1 MAVKVNAATL
11 YNKVV
16 YTTDAQSF
24 KKAMAEM
31 KRFKEGMAKGMGKG
45 SLINAQAAIQDA
57 KKVTKAVQA
66 EAVKQQKAY
75 KITMPKQSGSGRG
88 TGMVGNATWSA
99 QDSATYARQ
108 TQQMYNSR
116 AAAEKAL
123 AAQQAKQ
130 AQAAAKKRKEDL
142 NRDLKASMAMRKAAF
157 DLNRLQGQSGAERY
171 KNIQAARDITKA
183 YREGRIELVEMNEA
197 MRQLRANSSAAARNA
212 RNISRKQG
220 TPRKAG
226 SSNYLLGMGLAST
239 GAAVAV
245 GAGYA
250 SYRNLDTA
258 STKAHTL
265 NSLQQQ
271 NGVDPNTLLAMVQWG
286 RQNAVDSASVEKL
299 SDNMKDIDE
308 RSGEFVNTA
317 KKNKQGEWTGGGQWT
332 EAANALKLTMDD
344 IKELQGKPIEALNLI
359 ANRGQQIGLSESTI
373 KHLMEN
379 MADDASLYYNM
390 YKNDGKALIDT
401 MAQRNATGV
410 SYRPGDMDSLESMY
424 KFNQALQQGA
434 ESLQNRFVVGMAKSI
449 TGTEDLNEAFRVMRP
464 QVEQLGTAMG
474 GLFNAIMKLID
485 WLPTTK
491 VNEMQNQLKTGGV
504 TMADGS
510 TVRTD
515 GSWKDW
521 IPVQVQDLFGFG
533 ANSSAA
539 STMFNKENLVM
550 GALAPTQYANPVQQ
564 LVFNPTLN
572 VTPSISVTPDGYG
585 FSNLI
590 DVKTSAAIASYEQNT
605 ILNMMATTSNSN
617 N

>member
-31 KRFKEGMAKGMGKG
+31 KRLKEGMGKG
-45 SLINAQAAIQDA
+45 SLINAQAAIAEA
-57 KKVTKAVQA
+57 KQVTKAVQA
-66 EAVKQQKAY
+66 EASKQKKAY
-75 KITMPKQSGSGRG
+75 RITMPKQSGSGRG
-88 TGMVGNATWSA
+88 TGMVGNATWNA

-130 AQAAAKKRKEDL
+130 AQAAAKKRKEALD
-142 NRDLKASMAMRKAAF
+142 RDLKANMAMRKAAF

-212 RNISRKQG
+212 RNISRRQG

-226 SSNYLLGMGLAST
+226 SSNYLLGLGLAST

-258 STKAHTL
+258 STKAHQL
-265 NSLQQQ
+265 NAIKKQT
-271 NGVDPNTLLAMVQWG
+271 GADPNAVLAMVQWA
-286 RQNAVDSASVEKL
+286 RQNGLETNIERVQDAL
-299 SDNMKDIDE
+299 KDTEENVGD
-308 RSGEFVNTA
+308 FTA
-317 KKNKQGEWTGGGQWT
+317 NATRNKKGEWMGGGRLT
-332 EAANALKLTMDD
+332 EAANQLQLSKAD
-344 IKELQGKPIEALNLI
+344 IQTFENRPMELMNMLV
-359 ANRGQQIGLSESTI
+359 NRGNQMGLTQTQV
-373 KHLMEN
+373 KHLLEN
-379 MADDASLYYNM
+379 NANDGM
-390 YKNDGKALIDT
+390 YFYDMFKNDGRGLTDT
-401 MAQRNATGV
+401 MAQRNAAGL

-474 GLFNAIMKLID
+474 TLFNAIMKLID

-491 VNEMQNQLKTGGV
+491 VNEMQNQLRTGGV

-510 TVRTD
+510 TIRAD

-521 IPVQVQDLFGFG
+521 IPAQVQDLFGLG

-539 STMFNKENLVM
+539 STMFNRENLVM
-550 GALAPTQYANPVQQ
+550 GTFGSAQYANPAQQ

-572 VTPSISVTPDGYG
+572 VTPNISVTPDGYG

-590 DVKTSAAIASYEQNT
+590 DVKASAAIAAYEQNT

>member
-1 MAVKVNAATL
+1 MA
-11 YNKVV
+11 
-16 YTTDAQSF
+16 SF

-31 KRFKEGMAKGMGKG
+31 KRLKEGMTKGIGMG
-45 SLINAQAAIQDA
+45 SLINAQAAIAEA

-66 EAVKQQKAY
+66 EAAKQKKAY
-75 KITMPKQSGSGRG
+75 RITMPKQSGSGRG
-88 TGMVGNATWSA
+88 TGMVGNATWNA

-130 AQAAAKKRKEDL
+130 AQAAAKKRKEAL
-142 NRDLKASMAMRKAAF
+142 NRDLKATMAMRKAAF

-212 RNISRKQG
+212 RNIPRRQG

-226 SSNYLLGMGLAST
+226 SSNYLLGLGLAST

-258 STKAHTL
+258 STKVHTL
-265 NSLQQQ
+265 NSLQKQ

-286 RQNAVDSASVEKL
+286 KQNAVDSASVEKL

-317 KKNKQGEWTGGGQWT
+317 KKNRQGEWTGGGQWT

-344 IKELQGKPIEALNLI
+344 IKGLQGKPIEALNLI
-359 ANRGQQIGLSESTI
+359 ANRGQQMGLSESTI
-373 KHLMEN
+373 RHLMEN

-390 YKNDGKALIDT
+390 YKNDGKGLIDT
-401 MAQRNATGV
+401 MAQRNAAGV
-410 SYRPGDMDSLESMY
+410 SYRPGDLDSLESMY
-424 KFNQALQQGA
+424 RFNQALQQGA
-434 ESLQNRFVVGMAKSI
+434 ESLQNRFVVGMAQSI

-491 VNEMQNQLKTGGV
+491 VNEMQNQLRTGGV

-510 TVRTD
+510 TIKSN
-515 GSWKDW
+515 GSWTDW
-521 IPVQVQDLFGFG
+521 IPAQVQDLFGFG
-533 ANSSAA
+533 ANSSSA

-550 GALAPTQYANPVQQ
+550 GTFGSSQYANPAQQ
-564 LVFNPTLN
+564 LVFNPNLT
-572 VTPSISVTPDGYG
+572 VTPQITITPDSQG
-585 FSNLI
+585 FGNLI
-590 DVKTSAAIASYEQNT
+590 DAKADAAILQYERNT
-605 ILNMMATTSNSN
+605 VLNMQATTSNSYN
-617 N
+617 

>member
-1 MAVKVNAATL
+1 MAIKVNAATL

-31 KRFKEGMAKGMGKG
+31 KRLREGMAKGMGKG
-45 SLINAQAAIQDA
+45 SLVNAQAAIAEA

-66 EAVKQQKAY
+66 EAAKQKKAY
-75 KITMPKQSGSGRG
+75 RITMPKQSGSGRG
-88 TGMVGNATWSA
+88 TGMVGNATWNA

-130 AQAAAKKRKEDL
+130 AQAAAKKRKEALD
-142 NRDLKASMAMRKAAF
+142 RDIKANMAMRKAAF

-212 RNISRKQG
+212 RNISRRQG

-226 SSNYLLGMGLAST
+226 SSNYLLGLGLAST

-258 STKAHTL
+258 STKAHQL
-265 NSLQQQ
+265 NAIKKQT
-271 NGVDPNTLLAMVQWG
+271 GADPNAVLAMVQWA
-286 RQNAVDSASVEKL
+286 RQNGLETNIERVQDAL
-299 SDNMKDIDE
+299 KDTEENVGD
-308 RSGEFVNTA
+308 FTA
-317 KKNKQGEWTGGGQWT
+317 NATRNKKGEWMGGGRLT
-332 EAANALKLTMDD
+332 EAANQLQLSKAD
-344 IKELQGKPIEALNLI
+344 IQTFENRPMELMNMLV
-359 ANRGQQIGLSESTI
+359 NRGNQMGLTQTQV
-373 KHLMEN
+373 KHLLEN
-379 MADDASLYYNM
+379 NANDGM
-390 YKNDGKALIDT
+390 YFYDMFKNDGRGLTDT
-401 MAQRNATGV
+401 MAQRNAAGL

-474 GLFNAIMKLID
+474 TLFNAIMKLID

-491 VNEMQNQLKTGGV
+491 VNEMQNQLRTGGV

-510 TVRTD
+510 TVRAD
-515 GSWKDW
+515 GSWRDW
-521 IPVQVQDLFGFG
+521 IPAQIQDLFGFG

-550 GALAPTQYANPVQQ
+550 GTFGSTQYANPAQQ

-572 VTPSISVTPDGYG
+572 VTPNISVTPDGYG

-590 DVKTSAAIASYEQNT
+590 DVKADAAIAQYERNT
-605 ILNMMATTSNSN
+605 VLNMQATTGN
-617 N
+617 NYH

>member
-1 MAVKVNAATL
+1 MAIKVNAATL

-31 KRFKEGMAKGMGKG
+31 KRLREGMAKGMGKG
-45 SLINAQAAIQDA
+45 SLVNAQAAIAEA

-66 EAVKQQKAY
+66 EAAKQKKAY
-75 KITMPKQSGSGRG
+75 RITMPKQSGSGRG
-88 TGMVGNATWSA
+88 TGMVGNATWNA

-130 AQAAAKKRKEDL
+130 AQAAAKKRKEALD
-142 NRDLKASMAMRKAAF
+142 RDIKANMAMRKAAF

-212 RNISRKQG
+212 RNISRRQG

-226 SSNYLLGMGLAST
+226 SSNYLLGLGLAST

-258 STKAHTL
+258 STKAHQL
-265 NSLQQQ
+265 NAIKKQT
-271 NGVDPNTLLAMVQWG
+271 GADPNAVLAMVQWA
-286 RQNAVDSASVEKL
+286 RQNGLETNIERVQDAL
-299 SDNMKDIDE
+299 KDTEENVGD
-308 RSGEFVNTA
+308 FTA
-317 KKNKQGEWTGGGQWT
+317 NATRNKKGEWMGGGRLT
-332 EAANALKLTMDD
+332 EAANQLQLSKAD
-344 IKELQGKPIEALNLI
+344 IQTFENRPMELMNMLV
-359 ANRGQQIGLSESTI
+359 NRGNQMGLTQTQV
-373 KHLMEN
+373 KHLLEN
-379 MADDASLYYNM
+379 NANDGM
-390 YKNDGKALIDT
+390 YFYDMFKNDGRGLTDT
-401 MAQRNATGV
+401 MAQRNAAGL

-474 GLFNAIMKLID
+474 TLFNAIMKLID

-491 VNEMQNQLKTGGV
+491 VNEMQNQLRTGGV

-510 TVRTD
+510 TVRDD
-515 GSWKDW
+515 GSWRDW
-521 IPVQVQDLFGFG
+521 IPAQIQDLFGFG

-550 GALAPTQYANPVQQ
+550 GTFGSTQYANPAQQ

-572 VTPSISVTPDGYG
+572 VTPNISVTPDGYG

-590 DVKTSAAIASYEQNT
+590 DVKADAAIAQYERNT
-605 ILNMMATTSNSN
+605 VLNMQATTGN
-617 N
+617 NYH

>member
-11 YNKVV
+11 YNKIV

-31 KRFKEGMAKGMGKG
+31 KRLREGMAKGMGKG
-45 SLINAQAAIQDA
+45 SLVNAQAAIAEA
-57 KKVTKAVQA
+57 KKITKAVQV
-66 EAVKQQKAY
+66 EAAKQQKAY

-88 TGMVGNATWSA
+88 TGMVGNATWNA

-130 AQAAAKKRKEDL
+130 AQAAAKKRKEALD
-142 NRDLKASMAMRKAAF
+142 RDLKATMAMRKAAF

-212 RNISRKQG
+212 RNISRRQG

-226 SSNYLLGMGLAST
+226 SSNYLLGLGLAST

-258 STKAHTL
+258 STKAHQL
-265 NSLQQQ
+265 NAIKKQT
-271 NGVDPNTLLAMVQWG
+271 GADPNAVLAMVQWA
-286 RQNAVDSASVEKL
+286 RQNGLETNIERVQDAL
-299 SDNMKDIDE
+299 KDTEENVGD
-308 RSGEFVNTA
+308 FTA
-317 KKNKQGEWTGGGQWT
+317 NATRNKKGEWMGGGRLT
-332 EAANALKLTMDD
+332 EAANQLQLSKAD
-344 IKELQGKPIEALNLI
+344 IQAFENRPMELMNMLV
-359 ANRGQQIGLSESTI
+359 NRGNQMGLTQTQV
-373 KHLMEN
+373 KHLLEN
-379 MADDASLYYNM
+379 NANDGM
-390 YKNDGKALIDT
+390 YFYDMFKNDGRGLTDT
-401 MAQRNATGV
+401 MAQRNAAGL
-410 SYRPGDMDSLESMY
+410 SYRPGDMDALESMY

-510 TVRTD
+510 TVRAD

-521 IPVQVQDLFGFG
+521 IPAQVQDLFGFG

-572 VTPSISVTPDGYG
+572 VTPNISVTPDGYG
-585 FSNLI
+585 FSDLI
-590 DVKTSAAIASYEQNT
+590 DVKASAAIASYEQNT

>member
-11 YNKVV
+11 YNKIV

-31 KRFKEGMAKGMGKG
+31 KRLREGMAKGMGKG
-45 SLINAQAAIQDA
+45 SLVNAQAAIAEA
-57 KKVTKAVQA
+57 KKITKAVQV
-66 EAVKQQKAY
+66 EAAKQQKAY

-88 TGMVGNATWSA
+88 TGMVGNATWNA

-130 AQAAAKKRKEDL
+130 AQAAAKKRKEALD
-142 NRDLKASMAMRKAAF
+142 RDLKATMAMRKAAF

-212 RNISRKQG
+212 RNISRRQG

-226 SSNYLLGMGLAST
+226 SSNYLLGLGLAST

-258 STKAHTL
+258 STKAHQL
-265 NSLQQQ
+265 NAIKKQT
-271 NGVDPNTLLAMVQWG
+271 GADPNAVLAMVQWA
-286 RQNAVDSASVEKL
+286 RQNGLETNIERVQDAL
-299 SDNMKDIDE
+299 KDTEENVGD
-308 RSGEFVNTA
+308 FTA
-317 KKNKQGEWTGGGQWT
+317 NATRNKKGEWMGGGRLT
-332 EAANALKLTMDD
+332 EAANQLQLSKAD
-344 IKELQGKPIEALNLI
+344 IQTFENRPMELMNMLV
-359 ANRGQQIGLSESTI
+359 NRGNQLGLTQTQV
-373 KHLMEN
+373 KHLLEN
-379 MADDASLYYNM
+379 NANDGM
-390 YKNDGKALIDT
+390 YFYDMFKNDGRGLTDT
-401 MAQRNATGV
+401 MAQRNAAGL
-410 SYRPGDMDSLESMY
+410 SYRTGDMDSLESMY

-474 GLFNAIMKLID
+474 TLFNAIMKLID

-491 VNEMQNQLKTGGV
+491 VNEIRDQLKTGGV

-510 TVRTD
+510 TVRAD

-521 IPVQVQDLFGFG
+521 IPAQVQDLFGFG

-550 GALAPTQYANPVQQ
+550 GTFGSAQYANPAQQ

-572 VTPSISVTPDGYG
+572 VTPNISVTPDGYG

-590 DVKTSAAIASYEQNT
+590 DVKADAAIAQYERNT
-605 ILNMMATTSNSN
+605 VLNMQATTGN
-617 N
+617 NWN